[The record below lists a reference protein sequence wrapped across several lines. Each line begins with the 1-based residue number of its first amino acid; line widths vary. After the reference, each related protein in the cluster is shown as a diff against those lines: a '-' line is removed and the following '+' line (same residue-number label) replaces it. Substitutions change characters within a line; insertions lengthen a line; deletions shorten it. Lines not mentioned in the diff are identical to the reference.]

1 MFKLEKW
8 GIGCSK
14 PGLKSSN
21 KEYSLKPIFLLIP
34 VTQNSNF
41 GYLIRSL
48 IITEIFILIVW
59 PGPRRTKNF
68 VLGNEI
74 LLFYIMCGLSFFLLK
89 IFFFR
94 ENIILELEDMQTAT
108 PVSNVSTASVVCNF
122 IQLFV
127 LDTIFPK
134 KLCFFMILLKI
145 LYTIFPLYRYIRSLC
160 LIKCYSQ
167 TP

>member
-48 IITEIFILIVW
+48 IITKIFILIVW
-59 PGPRRTKNF
+59 PGPRRSKNF

-94 ENIILELEDMQTAT
+94 ENIILELEDMQTS
-108 PVSNVSTASVVCNF
+108 VSNEFTASVVCNF

-127 LDTIFPK
+127 LDTIFSK
-134 KLCFFMILLKI
+134 RILCFFRFFGKKWDLDLRFKP
-145 LYTIFPLYRYIRSLC
+145 TII
-160 LIKCYSQ
+160 
-167 TP
+167 T